1 MRSPAHVHRTDAWT
15 LVASAALVALTL
27 LPVLGGGITRAEE
40 SVFRSVNQ
48 APEMPHALAWGL
60 MQVGNVGSTAVAAG
74 LAWLRRRRELAAAL
88 AVGGI
93 ATWVLA
99 KVVKGVVERGR
110 PAAVLEDIVL
120 RHASTTG
127 RGWVSGHAAVAAA
140 LLTIAWPA
148 LSRRWRIGLVVVIA
162 PMYVVRVYVGE
173 HLPLDMIGGA
183 AFGVLCGQVV
193 VVAQRRIEAWRDAPV
208 ARTDGVSA

>member
-1 MRSPAHVHRTDAWT
+1 MRSPVYLNRTDAWT
-15 LVASAALVALTL
+15 LAASAALVALTL
-27 LPVLGGGITRAEE
+27 LPALGGGITSAEE
-40 SVFRSVNQ
+40 SVFRSINQ

-88 AVGGI
+88 AVGGLT
-93 ATWVLA
+93 AWVLA
-99 KVVKGVVERGR
+99 KVVKGFVERGR
-110 PAAVLEDIVL
+110 PAAVLEDVVL

-140 LLTIAWPA
+140 LLTIAWPV
-148 LSRRWRIGLVVVIA
+148 LPRRWRIGLVVVIA

-173 HLPLDMIGGA
+173 HLPLDMVGGA

-193 VVAQRRIEAWRDAPV
+193 AVVRRRAEARWCAADA
-208 ARTDGVSA
+208 RMDGMSA